1 MSTKQKPR
9 NHGRAP
15 GQTSISASVPAS
27 IKARLTALAEADHR
41 TLSNYLAIHFARI
54 LGEAD
59 KKLEAKSDNLEK
71 RAKAKVKKSVGQPA
85 EGNDGSHSAQY
96 I

>member
-27 IKARLTALAEADHR
+27 VKARLTALAEADHR

-59 KKLEAKSDNLEK
+59 KRLEEK
-71 RAKAKVKKSVGQPA
+71 TSKQKKRVKAKVEKSVGQPA